1 MIPLRIVESDREG
14 FDQPIVELWRDDEF
28 VGMVFW
34 DEDAAVVQ
42 IHSDED
48 GDVFDLGV
56 PELITMLELAEQIV
70 VPEEFRTEVAGVAA
84 EDPADWS
91 DEDPATLE
99 LVGEFDPQAA
109 HRTDDGEGFFP
120 RQVAVEFIQRCDELG
135 LAVVEMEGFDLED
148 HVLKPRPN
156 LTLTVRI
163 PDSSDWSMFRAAAN
177 ATALDTLHDWPSRS
191 SLVVAFVVQQPDGET
206 FVA

>member
-14 FDQPIVELWRDDEF
+14 FDQPVVELWRDDEF

-34 DEDAAVVQ
+34 DEDVAVVQ
-42 IHSDED
+42 VYSDDD

-56 PELITMLELAEQIV
+56 GELVTALELAERIV
-70 VPEEFRTEVAGVAA
+70 TPEEFRTDVEAAGTGS
-84 EDPADWS
+84 DDWS
-91 DEDPATLE
+91 EEDPATLE

-109 HRTDDGEGFFP
+109 HRTEDGEGFFP
-120 RQVAVEFIQRCDELG
+120 RPVAVEFIRRCDELG
-135 LAVVEMEGFDLED
+135 LAVVEMEGFDLEGN
-148 HVLKPRPN
+148 VLKPRPN

-163 PDSSDWSMFRAAAN
+163 PDVADWASFTAAAN
-177 ATALDTLHDWPSRS
+177 ATALDTLQDWPSRS
-191 SLVVAFVVQQPDGET
+191 SLVVAFVVQQPDGEA